1 MVWLIVSEYE
11 YQGYNWYA
19 MWHMQLAQNFW
30 KIGASLGIVQ
40 DNVGILP
47 NMTYSHCINYIG

>member
-19 MWHMQLAQNFW
+19 MWHMQLSRNFW
-30 KIGASLGIVQ
+30 KIGASLGI
-40 DNVGILP
+40 LP
-47 NMTYSHCINYIG
+47 NMMYSHCINYIG